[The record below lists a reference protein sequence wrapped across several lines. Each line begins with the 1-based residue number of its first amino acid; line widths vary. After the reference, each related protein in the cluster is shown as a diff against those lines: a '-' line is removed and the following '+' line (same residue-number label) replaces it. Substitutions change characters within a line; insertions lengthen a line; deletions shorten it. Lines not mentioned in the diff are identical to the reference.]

1 MKNTRLYNIRYHG
14 IAIAIVTI
22 YNYNKRA
29 SIKTSNLD
37 EKLPSSSYISIQ
49 LFRIGTSYI
58 KERERENLK
67 KWPASIHR
75 AYDKCLSVN
84 DILL

>member
-37 EKLPSSSYISIQ
+37 EKLPLSSYISIQ

-58 KERERENLK
+58 KERERERGGN
-67 KWPASIHR
+67 I
-75 AYDKCLSVN
+75 CCE
-84 DILL
+84 